1 MSIRILTVQNPH
13 ELRTYLQAIHLGAKR
28 GINLSAVR
36 WLWVICSGMAMV
48 TAQEER
54 AKVNITYIAHASFT
68 IQYQGTTILL
78 DPYAD
83 KIWLGYDFPKGV
95 TADAIFSTHPHYD
108 HDGGLFRGKTPYWK
122 DQIPLYQDP
131 GTYTIGD
138 FTVSGIAGKHCDPYG
153 KEFDQKNTLWKIK
166 AGGLTLVHLGDNGPL
181 TEQHYQDLGKVDIL
195 MVAIDSQYHIL
206 KKEELAVVLERIN
219 PKVIIP
225 MHYRIPELEEDPN
238 KPEDLGEI
246 GPWLEGKPNVL
257 RLADN
262 THSFEQKSPENA
274 PQQIVV
280 FAHDSRITH

>member
-1 MSIRILTVQNPH
+1 MKIESTRFRITLWCWV
-13 ELRTYLQAIHLGAKR
+13 LCSS
-28 GINLSAVR
+28 LSLV
-36 WLWVICSGMAMV
+36 M
-48 TAQEER
+48 AQETES
-54 AKVNITYIAHASFT
+54 KVKISYIAHASFT
-68 IQYQGTTILL
+68 IEYQETRILL

-122 DQIPLYQDP
+122 DHIPFYQDP

-138 FTVSGIAGKHCDPYG
+138 FNITGLTGKHCDPYG
-153 KEFDQKNTLWKIK
+153 KEFDQKNTIWKIQV
-166 AGGLTLVHLGDNGPL
+166 GELTIVHLGDNAPL
-181 TEQHYQDLGKVDIL
+181 TEQHYQDLGPVDIL

-206 KKEELAVVLERIN
+206 KKEELAVVLERIA

-225 MHYRIPELEEDPN
+225 MHYRIPELEEHAD

-257 RLADN
+257 RLPDN
-262 THSFEQKSPENA
+262 THSFGPKRSEKE

-280 FAHDSRITH
+280 FAHDPRITH